1 VRILGPNSH
10 VRFRDIPDGTSDTIL
25 ACEVSRGIRPWGD
38 PLNWRDLTAGINRPS
53 GFGMWTGGCLVLM
66 ADGRVQSVRSD
77 INPRVLK
84 ALSTPDGG
92 DDAPSSFAR

>member
-1 VRILGPNSH
+1 
-10 VRFRDIPDGTSDTIL
+10 
-25 ACEVSRGIRPWGD
+25 
-38 PLNWRDLTAGINRPS
+38 
-53 GFGMWTGGCLVLM
+53 MWTGGCLVLM

-77 INPRVLK
+77 IDPRVLK